1 MIILLVP
8 WHDLLRKSVPYSLP
22 FKNGFGIRLNISG
35 EKNSVKK
42 NLSSIW
48 TAWRAICSKKNVIHS
63 NGLGYPFEKV
73 VISSNGLGYPFKKEI
88 VGRLSNWSYCK
99 IPKISPSKCKP
110 HKLVMQKTLP

>member
-48 TAWRAICSKKNVIHS
+48 TAWRAICSKKMSSIRMAWAIRLKKLLSVQMVWVIHS
-63 NGLGYPFEKV
+63 
-73 VISSNGLGYPFKKEI
+73 KKK
-88 VGRLSNWSYCK
+88 LSTVWATEATVK
-99 IPKISPSKCKP
+99 FRK
-110 HKLVMQKTLP
+110 